1 MAISSLVKK
10 VFVKVMIDCNTGKI
24 KREEALNKMSKKY
37 DIEK

>member
-24 KREEALNKMSKKY
+24 TKEEALSKMSKKY
-37 DIEK
+37 DVKE